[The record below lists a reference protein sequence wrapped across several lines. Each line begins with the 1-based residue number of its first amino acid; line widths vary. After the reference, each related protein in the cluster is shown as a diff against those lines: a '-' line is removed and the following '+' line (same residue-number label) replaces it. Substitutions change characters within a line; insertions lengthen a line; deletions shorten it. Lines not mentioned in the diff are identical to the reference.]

1 MQSLVTRLFGYS
13 VALAVTFVT
22 GWYFGASGVAERAA
36 MDRLQTEAQSAAQIA
51 SMSMELERQLLAWDV
66 ANRKFLSLRA
76 QQRKAGQEQVYAQT
90 PCTHLPER
98 FVSLWDSANKAE
110 PPSPASLVDATPT
123 GVGLAEVEDQ
133 HEHEAAL
140 YHQCVAQVKGWQ
152 QYWSEVDRLLGARK

>member
-22 GWYFGASGVAERAA
+22 GWHFGASEADARAEVAQ
-36 MDRLQTEAQSAAQIA
+36 LQNEAQIA

>member
-1 MQSLVTRLFGYS
+1 MQSLIFRLLGYS
-13 VALAVTFVT
+13 TALAVTFVT
-22 GWYFGASGVAERAA
+22 GWHFGEHEADARASVAQ
-36 MDRLQTEAQSAAQIA
+36 LQSEAQIA

-66 ANRKFLSLRA
+66 ANRNFQTLRT
-76 QQRKAGQEQVYAQT
+76 QQRKKTQEQVYAQS

-140 YHQCVAQVKGWQ
+140 YHQCVSQVKGWQ
-152 QYWSEVDRLLGARK
+152 QYWSEVSRLLGERK